1 MIKIGVGVLLIFFFV
16 NCSNTVL
23 EPVNLTGF
31 FNDNSSKIWVLNHP
45 ENEIN
50 AVKLSEKLA
59 LIFYNSGNVIL
70 QKISD
75 LGSKQLTRGTFFVN
89 SKQQLLEINFIK
101 NKWKFKLKFLKENT
115 VLLSPMKGSTI
126 MKKILLKP
134 FPEY

>member
-16 NCSNTVL
+16 NCSNSVL
-23 EPVNLTGF
+23 EPVNLTCF
-31 FNDNSSKIWVLNHP
+31 FNDNSSKIWVLNHS

-50 AVKLSEKLA
+50 SVKLTEKLA
-59 LIFYNSGNVIL
+59 IIFYNSGNVIL
-70 QKISD
+70 QKIEF

-89 SKQQLLEINFIK
+89 SKQHLLEINFDK
-101 NKWKFKLKFLKENT
+101 NRWRFKLRFLKGNN

-126 MKKILLKP
+126 KDKIILKP